1 MLAVGGLN
9 IGIPIIQGGMA
20 IRVSMAKLA
29 AAVANEG
36 GIGVIAGTTLEID
49 DLKEEIKKAKEMI
62 INKSGAL
69 AVNLMVA
76 GSNFMDLVCASIES
90 GIDIVIFGAGFSRD
104 IFEVMKGT
112 EVKLFPIVS
121 SLKLAKISEKLG
133 ADAIIVEG
141 GNAGGHLGTEKDSWD
156 IMKEITDN
164 IKIPVFGAGGVI
176 EPEDAERMLSLGV
189 DGVQMGTR
197 FVATHECEV
206 ADSFKQKYIDTKEGD
221 VVEILSSAGL
231 PANAIISPFVSEIL
245 NNTQKAPTKCT
256 NCLKKCDRRFCVNE
270 RLVRGHDGDE
280 EGGIFFAGRDVW
292 KINDIISV
300 KEVFERFR
308 PVFEKFM
315 KTDDKKSE
323 LGGNDE

>member
-1 MLAVGGLN
+1 MLAIGDLN
-9 IGIPIIQGGMA
+9 ISVPIIQGGMA

-36 GIGVIAGTTLEID
+36 GIGVIAGTTLGIEE
-49 DLKEEIKKAKEMI
+49 LKEEIKKAKEMI
-62 INKSGAL
+62 INKGGAL
-69 AVNLMVA
+69 AVNIMVA
-76 GSNFMDLVCASIES
+76 ATNFIELVHASIES

-104 IFEVMKGT
+104 IFEIIRGT
-112 EVKLFPIVS
+112 NVKLFPIVS

-156 IMKEITDN
+156 IVKEITDN
-164 IKIPVFGAGGVI
+164 IKLPIFGAGGVI
-176 EPEDAERMLSLGV
+176 EPADAERMLKLGV
-189 DGVQMGTR
+189 DGIQMGTR

-206 ADSFKQKYIDTKEGD
+206 ADHFKQKYVDSKKGD

-231 PANAIISPFVSEIL
+231 PANAIISPFVEKIL
-245 NNTQKAPTKCT
+245 NNTEDPPTKCN

-280 EGGIFFAGRDVW
+280 EGGIFFAGVDVW
-292 KINDIISV
+292 KIKDIISV
-300 KEVFERFR
+300 KEVFNRFK
-308 PVFEKFM
+308 PVFEKFG
-315 KTDDKKSE
+315 KNKEENNK
-323 LGGNDE
+323 G